1 MKLGSSR
8 DIVLGIAVTYRAVH
22 GVLVKR
28 TPEGSDVLRHF
39 DRPRS
44 ITENMQSGG
53 STDFQFVEE
62 VDPEVNFITGTP
74 TNDAGT
80 LFLASE
86 FDGADPTGEPAG
98 FEAVGPS
105 TIEIELTDILDEC
118 AEAGYPDPEVVFCV
132 GSTDLDYHEVLV
144 RSKKGGQDRPAKKG
158 KGKRQDDSKLIQH
171 LAASTESKFDPDQ
184 TIFIPMTPNEE
195 RVPRYL
201 AVCARPSE
209 IVVPTLRRLAARKRT
224 ISVGVI
230 ETEVSLLLGM
240 VRRMVADTDEG
251 RTPPSR
257 LLVRVGADDT
267 VILLLEG
274 GNLKH
279 VESLRS
285 ITSFDSPDTVCSRI
299 LLLQDEHG
307 FSDPDEMLVLG
318 EENEESLTRRL
329 GEFFEDTEVTSLRPQ
344 LPHSTDDP
352 DEEYSR
358 EGTLAAAAIVR
369 YLTDPQGKVYFEPIT
384 LLPKKLF
391 RRGIK
396 LEGIKWQAFPM
407 MVVLFA
413 TVLFFMQRYMRQTN
427 EANSLEIKLGEYP
440 AELVEGNKQN
450 LQARI
455 DSIQAVTAGYI
466 QALTVLDSILVGSD
480 RWSRTMERTSREA
493 ASVPGIWIEK
503 WEEGGGLLELEG
515 TATDRDQVVRYAA
528 RMDGQ
533 IQSLSFDEIRD
544 WPVYQFKM
552 AVPLPNEL
560 PEAAQFLREQAR
572 SSGE

>member
-8 DIVLGIAVTYRAVH
+8 DLVLGIAVTYRAVH
-22 GVLVKR
+22 GVLVKN
-28 TPEGSDVLRHF
+28 TPEGPEVVRHF
-39 DRPRS
+39 DRPRN
-44 ITENMQSGG
+44 ITENMPTGAPS
-53 STDFQFVEE
+53 DFQFVEE
-62 VDPEVNFITGTP
+62 ADPEVNFITGVPET
-74 TNDAGT
+74 DAAT

-86 FDGADPTGEPAG
+86 FDGASPTGETTG
-98 FEAVGPS
+98 FEAMGAS

-118 AEAGYPDPEVVFCV
+118 AEAGYPDPEVAFCV

-144 RSKKGGQDRPAKKG
+144 RSKKGAQDRAAKKG
-158 KGKRQDDSKLIQH
+158 KGKRQENGKLIQH
-171 LAASTESKFDPDQ
+171 LAASTDSKFDPDQ

-209 IVVPTLRRLAARKRT
+209 IIVPTLRRLAARKRT

-240 VRRMVADTDEG
+240 VRRMVADADEG

-274 GNLKH
+274 NNLKH

-299 LLLQDEHG
+299 LLLQDEQG

-329 GEFFEDTEVTSLRPQ
+329 GEFFEDTEVRSLRPQ
-344 LPHSTDDP
+344 LPRSRDDL

-369 YLTDPQGKVYFEPIT
+369 HLTDPQGKVYFEPVT

-391 RRGIK
+391 RRGIR
-396 LEGIKWQAFPM
+396 LEGLKWQVVPM

-413 TVLFFMQRYMRQTN
+413 TVLFFMHRYLRQTN
-427 EANSLEIKLGEYP
+427 EAKNLEIKLGEYP
-440 AELVEGNKQN
+440 AEMVEGNKEN

-466 QALTVLDSILVGSD
+466 QALYVLDSILVGSD
-480 RWSRTMERTSREA
+480 RWSRTMEQTSREA

-533 IQSLSFDEIRD
+533 IQSLSFGEIRD

-552 AVPLPNEL
+552 AVPLPDEL
-560 PEAAQFLREQAR
+560 PAAAQFLREQAR